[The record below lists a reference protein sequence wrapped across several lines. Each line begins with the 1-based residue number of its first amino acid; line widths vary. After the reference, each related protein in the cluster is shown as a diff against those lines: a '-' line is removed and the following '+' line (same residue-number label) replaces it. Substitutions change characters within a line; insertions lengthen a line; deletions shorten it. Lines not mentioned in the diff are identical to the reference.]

1 MSVPFSVHDQW
12 ATPVL
17 VVDLHKEFHF
27 KLAQLALDMEMN
39 SPSVQKSN
47 KVGSCAA
54 VHHVIPGTD
63 STNKLT
69 HRHIDASIYQ
79 VMKYFRSTNNVI
91 SNDMLLLDSHNC
103 QHSQCPLML
112 YL

>member
-1 MSVPFSVHDQW
+1 MNEIHIEQVVGPGEFGSY
-12 ATPVL
+12 
-17 VVDLHKEFHF
+17 VDLLKHEEFHF

-54 VHHVIPGTD
+54 VHHVIPGMD

-69 HRHIDASIYQ
+69 HRHFY
-79 VMKYFRSTNNVI
+79 VYTR
-91 SNDMLLLDSHNC
+91 
-103 QHSQCPLML
+103 
-112 YL
+112 